1 MNLQEKLINK
11 ANEAKLSAAKM
22 FKNEIKQSLVSA
34 AEEGHTR
41 LSYKIEQEQLH
52 LYSSDLFISY
62 LKSKL
67 EGVDVK
73 YEIAEFKNLFFPDRT
88 IKEHRLIFT
97 W

>member
-1 MNLQEKLINK
+1 MNLQEELTNK
-11 ANEAKLSAAKM
+11 TNKAKLSAAKQ

-34 AEEGHTR
+34 AEEGYGSLR
-41 LSYKIEQEQLH
+41 YKIEREQLH

-62 LKSKL
+62 LKNEL

-73 YEIAEFKNLFFPDRT
+73 YEMDEFKNLFLPDRT
-88 IKEHRLIFT
+88 IKEHSLVFT